1 MKMEPKFFKKPA
13 DFRKWLEK
21 NHMKETELLV
31 GFYKKG
37 TGKESITWPES
48 VDEALCYGWIDGI
61 RKSFEED
68 SYTIRFTPRKP
79 TSIWSAVNIAN
90 IERLTKE
97 GRMKPAGIA
106 AHEKRKEHKTAIYSF
121 EQSNKDLVL
130 TKEYETIFKKNKKA
144 WEFFQNVAPSYRR
157 PAIWWVISAKREE
170 TRLKRLNELI
180 ADSEAGSRV
189 KHLRR

>member
-1 MKMEPKFFKKPA
+1 MKPNFFKKPE
-13 DFRKWLEK
+13 DFRSWLDK
-21 NHMKETELLV
+21 NHAKETEILV
-31 GFYKKG
+31 GYYKKG

-61 RKSFEED
+61 RKSFDED

-130 TKEYETIFKKNKKA
+130 SKEYEAIFKKNKKA
-144 WEFFQNVAPSYRR
+144 WEFFQNIAPSYTRQ
-157 PAIWWVISAKREE
+157 AVWWVISAKREE
-170 TRLKRLNELI
+170 TRQKRLNELI
-180 ADSEAGSRV
+180 ADSEAGLRV

>member
-1 MKMEPKFFKKPA
+1 MKPKFFKKPE
-13 DFRKWLEK
+13 DFRSWLDK
-21 NHMKETELLV
+21 NHAKETELLV
-31 GFYKKG
+31 GYYKKG

-61 RKSFEED
+61 RKSFDED

-130 TKEYETIFKKNKKA
+130 SKEYEAIFKKNKKA
-144 WEFFQNVAPSYRR
+144 WDFFQNVAPSYTRQ
-157 PAIWWVISAKREE
+157 AVWWVISAKREE
-170 TRLKRLNELI
+170 TRQKRLNELI
-180 ADSEAGSRV
+180 ADSEAGLRV

>member
-1 MKMEPKFFKKPA
+1 MKPKFFKKPE
-13 DFRKWLEK
+13 DFRSWLDK
-21 NHMKETELLV
+21 NHAKETEILV
-31 GFYKKG
+31 GYYKKG

-61 RKSFEED
+61 RKSFDED

-130 TKEYETIFKKNKKA
+130 SKEYEAIFKKNKKA
-144 WEFFQNVAPSYRR
+144 WEFFQNVAPSYTRQ
-157 PAIWWVISAKREE
+157 AVWWVISAKREE
-170 TRLKRLNELI
+170 TRQKRLNELI
-180 ADSEAGSRV
+180 ADSEAGLRV